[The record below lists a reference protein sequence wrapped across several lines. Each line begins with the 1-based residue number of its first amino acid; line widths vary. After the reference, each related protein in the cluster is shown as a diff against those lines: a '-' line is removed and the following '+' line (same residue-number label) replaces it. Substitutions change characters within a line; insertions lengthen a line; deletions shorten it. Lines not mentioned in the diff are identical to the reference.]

1 MSGRWWPSLHFYA
14 KDSACHITGEWIWM
28 NKQIN
33 VEVINKNEPS
43 EKSDVIW
50 IAEVN
55 LSKMAIVIHVLICAF
70 FIHKWTKLWD
80 IFFYIPSSVFLHK
93 FFFFFSLGVHLPWPH
108 HAFFGSCSLLK
119 CLLSTYFVADII
131 PHIREK
137 WKDLSYGVYE
147 QWTDSKQ
154 HTLNTLC
161 YEKGSGAV
169 NRDQRCWGVFK

>member
-93 FFFFFSLGVHLPWPH
+93 FFFFFFAWCPLTLTSSCFFWFLFSVKMFTEHLLCGRYNPSHPWEMKRP
-108 HAFFGSCSLLK
+108 LLRG
-119 CLLSTYFVADII
+119 L
-131 PHIREK
+131 R
-137 WKDLSYGVYE
+137 
-147 QWTDSKQ
+147 
-154 HTLNTLC
+154 
-161 YEKGSGAV
+161 AV
-169 NRDQRCWGVFK
+169 NRQ